1 MNVQCKHRI
10 EIEYITIATERCL
23 SEVTGDDRSE
33 YSQMITWV
41 RVCCAL
47 V

>member
-1 MNVQCKHRI
+1 MYFQFKHRI
-10 EIEYITIATERCL
+10 EYITMATERCL
-23 SEVTGDDRSE
+23 SEVIGDDRSE
-33 YSQMITWV
+33 SSLMITWV